1 MFVII
6 DDTRKVVDKASHEA
20 NLSRGYMLA
29 GVAEGD
35 DSGLTTAGYEKLE
48 FNDPVDIDDTI
59 NPAKKVIQNNKKR
72 AQIDLTVLEESLVD
86 LSVKRDKAFQL
97 NLTSLVTKLDSEI
110 AQINTEIA
118 AKRII
123 ADAI

>member
-6 DDTRKVVDKASHEA
+6 DDIRKVVDKASHEA
-20 NLSRGYMLA
+20 NLSRGYILA
-29 GVAEGD
+29 GVADGD
-35 DSGLTTAGYEKLE
+35 DIGLTTAGYEKLE

-59 NPAKKVIQNNKKR
+59 NPAKKVVKNNKKR

-86 LSVKRDKAFQL
+86 ISVKRDMAFQL
-97 NLTSLVTKLDSEI
+97 NLTAMVIRLDSEI
-110 AQINTEIA
+110 TQLNTEIA